1 MYPGDGSTASAWYR
15 KQTLAVDKWDE
26 TATDAVTSSG
36 SGRLDQRTSRLLKPR
51 IPAVMRAAASRV
63 SHKSGAA
70 DTSSPGSFGT
80 WANGER
86 SSTRL
91 LNCKGL
97 PNSSSSTH
105 AARAAQPTGAAS
117 RGSNPYRAAETPT
130 STQTAGS
137 CTIAWASTRG
147 TSRPTSLLLSPYARP
162 AAMPAAPSKIT
173 GPRMAKVRWLEAHR
187 TRETGQA
194 STDSTRPLLSSPR
207 SLSAAPIAY
216 PAATSPRRLMI
227 AAKYVSAMPEE
238 P

>member
-70 DTSSPGSFGT
+70 DTSSPGSFGM

-91 LNCKGL
+91 LNCSGL
-97 PNSSSSTH
+97 PNSSSSTQ
-105 AARAAQPTGAAS
+105 AARTAQPTDAAN
-117 RGSNPYRAAETPT
+117 RGSTPYRAAEIPA
-130 STQTAGS
+130 STHTAGS
-137 CTIAWASTRG
+137 CAAAAASTRPS
-147 TSRPTSLLLSPYARP
+147 SRPTSPVLSPYARP
-162 AAMPAAPSKIT
+162 AAMPAAP
-173 GPRMAKVRWLEAHR
+173 
-187 TRETGQA
+187 
-194 STDSTRPLLSSPR
+194 
-207 SLSAAPIAY
+207 
-216 PAATSPRRLMI
+216 
-227 AAKYVSAMPEE
+227 
-238 P
+238 